1 MRRARRVGGKE
12 VRGMMKKAL
21 PELKATA
28 AKMKKSWKLYL
39 CLLPFL
45 SVFFVFTVLP
55 VLRSVWYSFCYYN
68 VLQPAQFIGLDNYK
82 SLLLKD
88 DVFVKA
94 VINTLTFAVFTGP
107 GSYLLSLL
115 LAWMINDFGRT
126 LRTVLV
132 IIFYAP
138 SISGQ
143 LFVIWQ
149 LIFSGDSLGYANVFL
164 TNLGIIDEP
173 IQWLT
178 DTKYMMPICIIVALW
193 MSLGPGFL
201 SFVAG
206 FQGIDRSLYE
216 AAAID
221 GINNRYQ
228 ELWYITLPAIRPQM
242 MFGAVMS
249 ITAAFGSATIMQT
262 LCGFPS
268 TDYAAHTIV
277 THLFD
282 YGSVRFDM
290 GYACTISTILFLI
303 MVLLNRFIQR
313 MLRGVGN

>member
-1 MRRARRVGGKE
+1 
-12 VRGMMKKAL
+12 MKMLTKASIIN
-21 PELKATA
+21 TTTQ
-28 AKMKKSWKLYL
+28 MKKSWRLYL

-45 SVFFVFTVLP
+45 TAFFLFTILP
-55 VLRSVWYSFCYYN
+55 VIRSVIYGFCYYN
-68 VLQPAQFIGLDNYK
+68 VLQPAQWVGLDNFK
-82 SLLLKD
+82 NLMLND

-94 VINTLTFAVFTGP
+94 VVNTVVFAVFTGP
-107 GSYLLSLL
+107 GGYLLSLV
-115 LAWMINDFGRT
+115 LAWMINDFSHWVRT
-126 LRTVLV
+126 ILV
-132 IIFYAP
+132 VIFYAP

-149 LIFSGDSLGYANVFL
+149 LIFSGDSQGYANVIL
-164 TNLGIIDEP
+164 TQLGIINEP

-178 DTKYMMPICIIVALW
+178 DPTYMMPICIVVSLW
-193 MSLGPGFL
+193 MSLGAGFL

-206 FQGIDRSLYE
+206 FQGVDKGLYE

-221 GINNRYQ
+221 GITNRYQ

-249 ITAAFGSATIMQT
+249 ITSAFGSAAILTT

-277 THLFD
+277 NHLQD
-282 YGSVRFDM
+282 YGTVRFDM
-290 GYACTISTILFLI
+290 GYACAISTILFLV
-303 MVLLNRFIQR
+303 MVLLNKYIQR
-313 MLRGVGN
+313 MLRGVGH

>member
-1 MRRARRVGGKE
+1 MFL
-12 VRGMMKKAL
+12 KAL
-21 PELKATA
+21 SKDLFTNKLIQI
-28 AKMKKSWKLYL
+28 KKSWRFYL
-39 CLLPFL
+39 CLLPFMAA
-45 SVFFVFTVLP
+45 FFLFTILP
-55 VLRSVWYSFCYYN
+55 VIRSVIYSFCYYN

-82 SLLLKD
+82 NLLLND

-94 VINTLTFAVFTGP
+94 VINTVVFAVFTGP
-107 GSYLLSLL
+107 GGYLLSLL

-126 LRTVLV
+126 VRTILV
-132 IIFYAP
+132 VIFYAP

-143 LFVIWQ
+143 LYVIWQ
-149 LIFSGDSLGYANVFL
+149 LIFSGDSQGYANVIL
-164 TNLGIIDEP
+164 TQLGIINEP

-178 DTKYMMPICIIVALW
+178 DPTYMMTICIIVSLW
-193 MSLGPGFL
+193 MSLGAGFL

-206 FQGIDRSLYE
+206 FQGVDKGLYE

-221 GINNRYQ
+221 GITNRYQ

-249 ITAAFGSATIMQT
+249 ITAAFGSATILQT

-277 THLFD
+277 THLQD
-282 YGSVRFDM
+282 YGTIRYDM
-290 GYACTISTILFLI
+290 GYACAISTILFLV
-303 MVLLNRFIQR
+303 MVLLNKYIQR
-313 MLRGVGN
+313 LLRGVGQ

>member
-1 MRRARRVGGKE
+1 
-12 VRGMMKKAL
+12 MKKIT
-21 PELKATA
+21 KASTG
-28 AKMKKSWKLYL
+28 KQIKKSWRLYL

-45 SVFFVFTVLP
+45 SCFFLFTIFP
-55 VLRSVWYSFCYYN
+55 VIRSVIYSFCYYN
-68 VLQPAQFIGLDNYK
+68 VLQPAKFVGLQNYK
-82 SLLLKD
+82 NLLIND

-94 VINTLTFAVFTGP
+94 CINTVVFAVFTGP
-107 GSYLLSLL
+107 VGYLLSIM
-115 LAWMINDFGRT
+115 LAWMINDFRHTVRT
-126 LRTVLV
+126 ILV

-149 LIFSGDSLGYANVFL
+149 LIFSGDSQGYANVIL
-164 TNLGIIDEP
+164 TRLGIINEP

-178 DTKYMMPICIIVALW
+178 DPKYMMTICIIVALW

-206 FQGIDRSLYE
+206 FQGVDRGIYE

-221 GINNRYQ
+221 GITNRYQ
-228 ELWYITLPAIRPQM
+228 ELWFITLPAIKPQM

-249 ITAAFGSATIMQT
+249 ITSAFGSAVVLQT

-277 THLFD
+277 THLQD
-282 YGSVRFDM
+282 YGTIRFDM
-290 GYACTISTILFLI
+290 GYACAISSILFLV
-303 MVLLNRFIQR
+303 MVLLNKYIQK
-313 MLRGVGN
+313 MLRGVGQ